1 MLAIKRGEY
10 TWPEFVEGLD
20 EEELARGRLRGED
33 GTFKGPP
40 PKIVPREFHLACQRE
55 QQRRFEEIFGSE
67 VLRIARLYV
76 EMAQSPNLKE
86 ETRAKMM
93 QYAIERIFGGI
104 PKDVRIN
111 QAAPWEAMVL
121 NVVGE
126 EGQTGLP
133 EHLAR
138 RYAGYAQRQGGGV
151 EEDA

>member
-1 MLAIKRGEY
+1 MSIKRGDY
-10 TWPEFVEGLD
+10 TWQEFVEGLD
-20 EEELARGRLRGED
+20 EEELARGRLKSAD
-33 GTFKGPP
+33 GSFTGAPSKM
-40 PKIVPREFHLACQRE
+40 VPREFHLACQRE

-67 VLRIARLYV
+67 VLRIARKYV
-76 EMAQSPNLKE
+76 ELAQSPQLKE

-93 QYAIERIFGGI
+93 QYAMERIFGGI

-138 RYAGYAQRQGGGV
+138 RYAGYAERQGSG
-151 EEDA
+151 EQSDA